1 MSGGHITP
9 PMVES
14 LKQMGSSICAELNAK
29 VSMSSGQ
36 VRVRLLQ
43 VQRMLCQNEDVV
55 EQKPINQLSTQPSI
69 QNQNTDQNL
78 QEPELTV

>member
-55 EQKPINQLSTQPSI
+55 EQKPINQPSI